1 MSRNIQRTI
10 IIWIALLV
18 AFYYVYPTVGWMLLS
33 ESARQERLERWKQE
47 DDQLARQRPG
57 YWTRQFASWKRWLE
71 FDRSKVINLGLDLQ
85 GGIHMVVG
93 FDIRDLPEEKLK
105 EYRDA
110 GYSDADIERE
120 IQRIVLERIT
130 TRINEFE
137 AKEPIIQ
144 TLGTNQIQIQLPGE
158 KDVQRAKSLI
168 TRMAQL
174 NFHIVAG
181 PDQATP
187 VFKKIRDAFPED
199 FMPYVK
205 MSQLRSDTLTV
216 SPENYERVKSVIDRA
231 TAAGIIPPEKMV
243 AFSQPPKPYE
253 KQEYQLYVLDRQPIA
268 SGDGLVRANALPD
281 QSNPGKWMILFEF
294 NAASSAHFA
303 EVTGNN
309 VGNAMAIVLDGV
321 VVSAPTIQERI
332 SGGRGQIT
340 GNFEAEEARDLAT
353 CLNSG
358 SMDVPL
364 REEFTRT
371 VSASLGQEA
380 IRKGVL

>member
-1 MSRNIQRTI
+1 M
-10 IIWIALLV
+10 
-18 AFYYVYPTVGWMLLS
+18 
-33 ESARQERLERWKQE
+33 
-47 DDQLARQRPG
+47 
-57 YWTRQFASWKRWLE
+57 
-71 FDRSKVINLGLDLQ
+71 
-85 GGIHMVVG
+85 
-93 FDIRDLPEEKLK
+93 
-105 EYRDA
+105 
-110 GYSDADIERE
+110 
-120 IQRIVLERIT
+120 
-130 TRINEFE
+130 
-137 AKEPIIQ
+137 
-144 TLGTNQIQIQLPGE
+144 PGE

-199 FMPYVK
+199 FVPFVK

-216 SPENYERVKSVIDRA
+216 SMENYERVKSVIDRA
-231 TAAGIIPPEKMV
+231 MAANIIPPDKMV
-243 AFSQPPKPYE
+243 AFSQRPKPYE

-268 SGDGLVRANALPD
+268 SGEGLVRAHAMPD

-340 GNFEAEEARDLAT
+340 GNFDAEEAKDLAT

-371 VSASLGQEA
+371 VSASLGREA
-380 IRKGVL
+380 IRKGVLSSLSSLVIVAAFMMVYYNWAGVLAVIGLAVNALFIIGAMAYFNLTLTLPGIAGLVLTIGMAVDANVLIYERIREELKLGHTLASSIENGFRRAAATILDANITTLIAGAVLLQFGTGPIKGFAVTLSIGVC